1 MGEEMKISTRRG
13 TTEMSTHSRTAG
25 ADPGSGGSRSHDGLF
40 VETHGLTAEDVARLF
55 QLAAE
60 SWLHPHRNRR

>member
-1 MGEEMKISTRRG
+1 
-13 TTEMSTHSRTAG
+13 MSTASPTAG
-25 ADPGSGGSRSHDGLF
+25 ADPGGSGRCSHDGLF

-55 QLAAE
+55 QLSAE